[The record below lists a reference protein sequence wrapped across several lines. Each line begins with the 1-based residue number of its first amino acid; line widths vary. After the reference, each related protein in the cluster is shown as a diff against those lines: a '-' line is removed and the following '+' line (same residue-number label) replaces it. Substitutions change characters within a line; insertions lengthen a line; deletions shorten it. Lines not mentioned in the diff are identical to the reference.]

1 MSTSIESEQKMP
13 QSDERCRFPIR
24 YSYDY
29 LQGVLP
35 FIHRPELSL
44 NHHLISDHLLHLAA
58 LSDGYHAPSQFR
70 SNDAIDIRPVDLGLP
85 WASGI
90 QSCRQSK
97 LWELSVDTA
106 RTALEK
112 FSVSTEANLRSKTG
126 DTIADISRKE
136 LQTGVEDGWAKF
148 PVYMFS
154 EGDEETTRLLSLTNV
169 FIFVF
174 DDFWEATDIEGF
186 AQIQK
191 AFISR
196 MDPVH
201 EHDAGVDRTDI
212 QEIIETSVSDVLEM
226 DRQNGNSNGREMIS
240 LMLRFFNRPAP
251 PAKYHSLRDFL
262 LYRHEDAAAP
272 YVMACAKF
280 AFNLRVD
287 LNSPRLARY
296 MRLFMDHISIANDLG
311 SWAKEKD
318 AFDTGKVLYLINTVF
333 EVKNLLALDNY
344 ECAFQA
350 TQMLQFQVECE
361 IDHELQALI
370 QENILEADEWR
381 FIDATL
387 YAMSGN
393 VLVSTIMSRYGGKET
408 KLT

>member
-1 MSTSIESEQKMP
+1 MMSTSIESEQKMP

-44 NHHLISDHLLHLAA
+44 NHHLTSDHLLHLAA

-126 DTIADISRKE
+126 NTIADISRKE

-174 DDFWEATDIEGF
+174 DGEFGF
-186 AQIQK
+186 LWI
-191 AFISR
+191 
-196 MDPVH
+196 
-201 EHDAGVDRTDI
+201 
-212 QEIIETSVSDVLEM
+212 
-226 DRQNGNSNGREMIS
+226 
-240 LMLRFFNRPAP
+240 
-251 PAKYHSLRDFL
+251 
-262 LYRHEDAAAP
+262 
-272 YVMACAKF
+272 
-280 AFNLRVD
+280 
-287 LNSPRLARY
+287 
-296 MRLFMDHISIANDLG
+296 
-311 SWAKEKD
+311 
-318 AFDTGKVLYLINTVF
+318 
-333 EVKNLLALDNY
+333 
-344 ECAFQA
+344 
-350 TQMLQFQVECE
+350 
-361 IDHELQALI
+361 
-370 QENILEADEWR
+370 
-381 FIDATL
+381 
-387 YAMSGN
+387 
-393 VLVSTIMSRYGGKET
+393 
-408 KLT
+408 